1 VYLRADEKL
10 FLKRW
15 SRMIQKEVDITN
27 KVGLHARP
35 ASLLVEAAHK
45 FRSRIWVEKDGQVVN
60 GKNIT
65 SLLLLSADK
74 GSKIKIRAEGSDAA
88 EAVQTLV
95 QLVKNKFG
103 EG

>member
-1 VYLRADEKL
+1 
-10 FLKRW
+10 
-15 SRMIQKEVDITN
+15 MIEREVDITN

-45 FRSRIWVEKDGQVVN
+45 FRSRIWIEKDDQVAD
-60 GKNIT
+60 GKNIM

-74 GSKIKIRAEGSDAA
+74 GSSIKIRAEGSDAA

-95 QLVKNKFG
+95 KLVKNKFG
-103 EG
+103 EE

>member
-1 VYLRADEKL
+1 LIE
-10 FLKRW
+10 
-15 SRMIQKEVDITN
+15 KEVDITN

-45 FRSRIWVEKDGQVVN
+45 FRSRIWIEKDGQVAD
-60 GKNIT
+60 GKNIM
-65 SLLLLSADK
+65 SLLLLSANK
-74 GSKIKIRAEGSDAA
+74 GSSIKIRAEGSDAA

-103 EG
+103 EE

>member
-1 VYLRADEKL
+1 
-10 FLKRW
+10 
-15 SRMIQKEVDITN
+15 MIEKEVDITN

-45 FRSRIWVEKDGQVVN
+45 FRSRIWIEKDGQVAD
-60 GKNIT
+60 GKNIM
-65 SLLLLSADK
+65 SLLLLAADK
-74 GSKIKIRAEGSDAA
+74 GSSIKIRAEGSDAA

-103 EG
+103 EE

>member
-1 VYLRADEKL
+1 
-10 FLKRW
+10 
-15 SRMIQKEVDITN
+15 MIEREIDITN

-45 FRSRIWVEKDGQVVN
+45 FRSRIWIEKDGQVAN
-60 GKNIT
+60 GKNIM

-74 GSKIKIRAEGSDAA
+74 GSSIKIRAEGSDAA

-95 QLVKNKFG
+95 KLVKNKFG
-103 EG
+103 EE

>member
-1 VYLRADEKL
+1 
-10 FLKRW
+10 
-15 SRMIQKEVDITN
+15 MIEKEVDITN

-45 FRSRIWVEKDGQVVN
+45 FRSRIWIEKDGQVSD
-60 GKNIT
+60 GKNIM

-74 GSKIKIRAEGSDAA
+74 GSSIKIRAEGSDAA

-103 EG
+103 EE

>member
-1 VYLRADEKL
+1 LIER
-10 FLKRW
+10 
-15 SRMIQKEVDITN
+15 EVDITN

-45 FRSRIWVEKDGQVVN
+45 FRSRIWVEKDGQVAN
-60 GKNIT
+60 GKNIM
-65 SLLLLSADK
+65 SLLLLSADM
-74 GSKIKIRAEGSDAA
+74 GRSIIFRAEGSDAA

-103 EG
+103 EE

>member
-1 VYLRADEKL
+1 LIE
-10 FLKRW
+10 
-15 SRMIQKEVDITN
+15 KEVDITN

-45 FRSRIWVEKDGQVVN
+45 FRSRIWIEKDGQVAD
-60 GKNIT
+60 GKNIM
-65 SLLLLSADK
+65 SLLLLAADK
-74 GSKIKIRAEGSDAA
+74 GSSIKIRAEGSDAA

-103 EG
+103 EE

>member
-1 VYLRADEKL
+1 
-10 FLKRW
+10 
-15 SRMIQKEVDITN
+15 MIQKEVDIAN
-27 KVGLHARP
+27 KVGMHARP

-45 FRSRIWVEKDGQVVN
+45 FRSRIWIEKDGQVAN

-74 GSKIKIRAEGSDAA
+74 GSRIKIRAEGSDAA

-103 EG
+103 EE

>member
-1 VYLRADEKL
+1 
-10 FLKRW
+10 
-15 SRMIQKEVDITN
+15 MIEKEVDITN

-45 FRSRIWVEKDGQVVN
+45 FRARIWIEKDGQVAD
-60 GKNIT
+60 GKNIM
-65 SLLLLSADK
+65 SLLLLAADK
-74 GSKIKIRAEGSDAA
+74 GSSIKIRAEGSDAA

-103 EG
+103 EE

>member
-1 VYLRADEKL
+1 V
-10 FLKRW
+10 
-15 SRMIQKEVDITN
+15 IQKEVDIAN
-27 KVGLHARP
+27 KVGMHARP

-45 FRSRIWVEKDGQVVN
+45 FRSRIWIEKDGQVAN

-74 GSKIKIRAEGSDAA
+74 GSRIKIRAEGSDAA

-103 EG
+103 EE

>member
-1 VYLRADEKL
+1 VIE
-10 FLKRW
+10 
-15 SRMIQKEVDITN
+15 KEVDITN

-45 FRSRIWVEKDGQVVN
+45 FRSRIWIEKDGQVAN
-60 GKNIT
+60 GKNIM

-74 GSKIKIRAEGSDAA
+74 GSSIKIRAEGSDAS

-103 EG
+103 EE

>member
-1 VYLRADEKL
+1 VIER
-10 FLKRW
+10 
-15 SRMIQKEVDITN
+15 EVDITN

-45 FRSRIWVEKDGQVVN
+45 FRSRIWVEKDGQVAN
-60 GKNIT
+60 GKNIM

-74 GSKIKIRAEGSDAA
+74 GSSIKIRAEGSDAA

-103 EG
+103 EE

>member
-1 VYLRADEKL
+1 MIEK
-10 FLKRW
+10 K
-15 SRMIQKEVDITN
+15 VDITN

-45 FRSRIWVEKDGQVVN
+45 FRSRVWIEKDSQVAD
-60 GKNIT
+60 GKNIM
-65 SLLLLSADK
+65 SLLLLAADK
-74 GSKIKIRAEGSDAA
+74 GSSIKIRAEGSDAA

-103 EG
+103 EE

>member
-1 VYLRADEKL
+1 L
-10 FLKRW
+10 FERK
-15 SRMIQKEVDITN
+15 VNITN

-45 FRSRIWVEKDGQVVN
+45 FRSRIWIEKDGQVAD
-60 GKNIT
+60 GKNIM
-65 SLLLLSADK
+65 SLLLLAADK
-74 GSKIKIRAEGSDAA
+74 GSSIKIRAEGSDAA

-103 EG
+103 EE

>member
-1 VYLRADEKL
+1 
-10 FLKRW
+10 
-15 SRMIQKEVDITN
+15 MIQKEVDITN
-27 KVGLHARP
+27 KVGMHARP

-45 FRSRIWVEKDGQVVN
+45 FRSRIWIEKDGQVAN

-74 GSKIKIRAEGSDAA
+74 GSRIKIRAEGSDAA
-88 EAVQTLV
+88 EAVKALV

-103 EG
+103 EK

>member
-1 VYLRADEKL
+1 
-10 FLKRW
+10 
-15 SRMIQKEVDITN
+15 MIEREIDITN

-45 FRSRIWVEKDGQVVN
+45 FRSRIWIEKDDQVAD
-60 GKNIT
+60 GKNIM

-74 GSKIKIRAEGSDAA
+74 GSSIKIRAEGSDAA

-95 QLVKNKFG
+95 KLVKNKFG
-103 EG
+103 EE

>member
-1 VYLRADEKL
+1 
-10 FLKRW
+10 
-15 SRMIQKEVDITN
+15 MIQKEVDITN

-45 FRSRIWVEKDGQVVN
+45 FRSRIWVEKDGQVAD
-60 GKNIT
+60 GKNIM

-74 GSKIKIRAEGSDAA
+74 GSSIKIRAEGSDAA

-103 EG
+103 EE

>member
-1 VYLRADEKL
+1 
-10 FLKRW
+10 
-15 SRMIQKEVDITN
+15 MIQKEVDITN
-27 KVGLHARP
+27 KVGMHARP

-45 FRSRIWVEKDGQVVN
+45 FRSRIWIEKDGQVAN

-74 GSKIKIRAEGSDAA
+74 GSRIKIRAEGSDAA
-88 EAVQTLV
+88 EAVGTLV

-103 EG
+103 EE

>member
-1 VYLRADEKL
+1 
-10 FLKRW
+10 
-15 SRMIQKEVDITN
+15 MIQKEVDITN

-45 FRSRIWVEKDGQVVN
+45 FRSRIWVEKGSQVAD
-60 GKNIT
+60 GKNIM

-74 GSKIKIRAEGSDAA
+74 GSSIKIRAEGSDAA
-88 EAVQTLV
+88 EAVRTLV

-103 EG
+103 EE

>member
-1 VYLRADEKL
+1 MFER
-10 FLKRW
+10 
-15 SRMIQKEVDITN
+15 EVDITN

-45 FRSRIWVEKDGQVVN
+45 FRSRIWIEKDGQVSD
-60 GKNIT
+60 GKNIM
-65 SLLLLSADK
+65 SLLLLCADK
-74 GSKIKIRAEGSDAA
+74 GSSIKIRAEGSDAA

-103 EG
+103 EE

>member
-1 VYLRADEKL
+1 
-10 FLKRW
+10 
-15 SRMIQKEVDITN
+15 MIQKEVDITN

-45 FRSRIWVEKDGQVVN
+45 FRSRIWIEKDGQVAN
-60 GKNIT
+60 GKNIM

-74 GSKIKIRAEGSDAA
+74 GSRIKIRADGSDAA

-103 EG
+103 EE

>member
-1 VYLRADEKL
+1 
-10 FLKRW
+10 
-15 SRMIQKEVDITN
+15 MIEKEVDITN

-45 FRSRIWVEKDGQVVN
+45 FRSRIWIEKDGQVAD
-60 GKNIT
+60 GKNIM
-65 SLLLLSADK
+65 SLLLLAADK
-74 GSKIKIRAEGSDAA
+74 GGSIKIRAEGSDAA

-103 EG
+103 EE

>member
-1 VYLRADEKL
+1 
-10 FLKRW
+10 
-15 SRMIQKEVDITN
+15 MIQKEIDITN
-27 KVGLHARP
+27 KVGMHARP

-45 FRSRIWVEKDGQVVN
+45 FRSRIWIEKNGQVAN

-74 GSKIKIRAEGSDAA
+74 GSRIKIRAEGSDAA

-103 EG
+103 EE